1 MVTKDSYEFTYPS
14 NMIFAP
20 DSKRGRRFRNLIL
33 HMNIQR
39 MPAVETPDDVL
50 KYLSNGDID
59 RRVIDA
65 LETTD
70 HQVIATLM
78 EQDWH
83 TGQSSLSDEDKC
95 YLKFEF
101 RECLFEVIKKEGKAL
116 VLA

>member
-1 MVTKDSYEFTYPS
+1 MVTKDLYEFTYSS
-14 NMIFAP
+14 NMFFAP
-20 DSKRGRRFRNLIL
+20 DSKQGRRFRNLIL
-33 HMNIQR
+33 HMNIHR
-39 MPAVETPDDVL
+39 MPAVETLHDVL
-50 KYLSNGDID
+50 KYLSNGDTD

-70 HQVIATLM
+70 HEVIDALI
-78 EQDWH
+78 EDWH